1 MNRLRLP
8 PTVGIVGAFA
18 TALVV
23 LTPYVALTGEDATA
37 LGPYYG
43 SGIVGPNV
51 VGLFAAIALVIFA
64 AGRQGRTE
72 PDTVAG
78 AALVVGGVTFLAAV
92 AWTLTA
98 DTEIAM
104 NTSATWLPHLRW
116 ILVATTAALP
126 ASALW
131 YADVLGVL
139 RG

>member
-8 PTVGIVGAFA
+8 PTVGIVGALA

-23 LTPYVALTGEDATA
+23 LIPYVAVTGEDATA
-37 LGPYYG
+37 VGTYYG

-51 VGLFAAIALVIFA
+51 VGLFAVIALIVFA

-78 AALVVGGVTFLAAV
+78 AALVLGLVTFVTAV

-98 DTEIAM
+98 DTSIALS
-104 NTSATWLPHLRW
+104 TSATWLPTLRW
-116 ILVATTAALP
+116 VLVATALVLP